1 MSPPQRPVRGAAT
14 TAQPQCAAVGAA
26 ATAAGHGRCRV
37 GVAWPATRSSTP
49 AGRPTAHAADGTTS
63 SLAHGEGP
71 GGLRRGAGTSRNSG
85 PTATRR
91 GVPGVEGT
99 SPPPFRRWPA
109 PAARGSLAAESPIL
123 KVPLRTTSADC
134 GARRGDW
141 LGSGGRCH
149 PGQRSTE
156 QTTPGWQAA
165 PAAAAGPTVSG
176 ACDGRPGST
185 SPEARSTEPPQL
197 PLGRPTRRPS
207 SPFPTL
213 PPLGWER
220 GQPTGKGQTPSRRTV
235 LEATHR
241 GGRRRSATQLGS
253 SPRGGPITGRPRG
266 GGALLCPH
274 GLSRGKGPAGD
285 VGAPSYNADLGPCG
299 DRAKA
304 TRSTAA
310 AAEGAVPGQRSGH
323 VGHGGLSRRGHSAC
337 LLTTAHCHRDGSSI
351 GSTPTIEERLFKRLY
366 AEARSHLTLAL
377 ADSGTDAW
385 RCCRH

>member
-1 MSPPQRPVRGAAT
+1 MQGWCGMASYPLFHTCRPSHRPCSRWHHQ
-14 TAQPQCAAVGAA
+14 QPCA
-26 ATAAGHGRCRV
+26 
-37 GVAWPATRSSTP
+37 
-49 AGRPTAHAADGTTS
+49 
-63 SLAHGEGP
+63 
-71 GGLRRGAGTSRNSG
+71 RRG
-85 PTATRR
+85 PRR
-91 GVPGVEGT
+91 L
-99 SPPPFRRWPA
+99 
-109 PAARGSLAAESPIL
+109 AARGRNQPQQRPNRNKARRARRGGHIPASFSQVACPSSARQPGGTVSNPQGATAH
-123 KVPLRTTSADC
+123 TTSADC

-185 SPEARSTEPPQL
+185 SPEARSTEPPQF

>member
-1 MSPPQRPVRGAAT
+1 MQGWCGMASYPLFHTCRPSHRPCSRWHHQ
-14 TAQPQCAAVGAA
+14 QPCA
-26 ATAAGHGRCRV
+26 
-37 GVAWPATRSSTP
+37 
-49 AGRPTAHAADGTTS
+49 
-63 SLAHGEGP
+63 
-71 GGLRRGAGTSRNSG
+71 RRG
-85 PTATRR
+85 PRR
-91 GVPGVEGT
+91 L
-99 SPPPFRRWPA
+99 
-109 PAARGSLAAESPIL
+109 AARGRNQPQQRPNRNKARRARRGGHIPASFSQVACPSSARQPGGTVSNPQGATAH
-123 KVPLRTTSADC
+123 TTSADC

-176 ACDGRPGST
+176 ARDGRPGST
-185 SPEARSTEPPQL
+185 SPEARSTEPPQF

-266 GGALLCPH
+266 GGGHYYVRTGSAAGKAPQATWERPATTPTSALAEIEQRQRAPLQQQPRAPFPASGAVMWGMV
-274 GLSRGKGPAGD
+274 GL
-285 VGAPSYNADLGPCG
+285 
-299 DRAKA
+299 
-304 TRSTAA
+304 AA
-310 AAEGAVPGQRSGH
+310 AAILR
-323 VGHGGLSRRGHSAC
+323 AC
-337 LLTTAHCHRDGSSI
+337 
-351 GSTPTIEERLFKRLY
+351 
-366 AEARSHLTLAL
+366 
-377 ADSGTDAW
+377 
-385 RCCRH
+385 